1 MCLQGSWIGA
11 ARGGDDVNWQ
21 DKAVDAD
28 RGAGIGCVWLCWS
41 LVGGLLQPLIEALSE
56 VRICNDLHAFN

>member
-28 RGAGIGCVWLCWS
+28 RGARVGRVAVLEPCGWS
-41 LVGGLLQPLIEALSE
+41 LGTTDGGVVYNAYMRSSMG
-56 VRICNDLHAFN
+56 